1 MGTLLSLFSVM
12 YLKFVPKS
20 HLFFTAGKDRKVKQW
35 DADKFEHV
43 QTLEVTTARRRSV
56 ALPLAEAGGRL
67 RRGRSRSGVVSVPSL
82 YRATTRKSGAWLSAP
97 VETMWCHRPMT
108 SL

>member
-1 MGTLLSLFSVM
+1 M

-43 QTLEVTTARRRSV
+43 QTLEVTAAWRRSV
-56 ALPLAEAGGRL
+56 ALPL
-67 RRGRSRSGVVSVPSL
+67 V
-82 YRATTRKSGAWLSAP
+82 
-97 VETMWCHRPMT
+97 
-108 SL
+108 